1 MNTRAGN
8 RGLPWAFTLVELL
21 LSTAIIGLLM
31 LVLLAMTDQTSLTW
45 RRTTA
50 KIEQFQQARSG
61 FESMT
66 RKLSQATLN
75 TYYDYFDASGNSLKT
90 SVGTGFVPKT
100 YGRQSELRFISGP
113 MKSFALSGNLPTHGV
128 FFQAPLGFV
137 DDGANAAMD
146 NLLNTW
152 GYFVEVGGD
161 EGSLPTFLNGRVPAR
176 WRSRLVE
183 LMQPAERMSV
193 YSLKGNETGAAARAW
208 FADAFKANPRPT
220 RVLAENIVALVVLP
234 RLARTE
240 ELARTAAGKQPLA
253 PQYAYDST
261 KTNSDPEINPKN
273 QLPPV
278 VQVTMVAI
286 DETSASQLAQRFP
299 NSATLGL
306 GMSSLFLSS
315 AKLEDDAGTAA
326 PGDGDLAELEKQL
339 VGLRAAYRVFTTNVT
354 IRGAK
359 WSKSQKN

>member
-1 MNTRAGN
+1 MDVQTTVGPFVLRAD
-8 RGLPWAFTLVELL
+8 L
-21 LSTAIIGLLM
+21 
-31 LVLLAMTDQTSLTW
+31 
-45 RRTTA
+45 
-50 KIEQFQQARSG
+50 
-61 FESMT
+61 
-66 RKLSQATLN
+66 
-75 TYYDYFDASGNSLKT
+75 
-90 SVGTGFVPKT
+90 
-100 YGRQSELRFISGP
+100 
-113 MKSFALSGNLPTHGV
+113 
-128 FFQAPLGFV
+128 
-137 DDGANAAMD
+137 
-146 NLLNTW
+146 
-152 GYFVEVGGD
+152 
-161 EGSLPTFLNGRVPAR
+161 
-176 WRSRLVE
+176 
-183 LMQPAERMSV
+183 
-193 YSLKGNETGAAARAW
+193 
-208 FADAFKANPRPT
+208 
-220 RVLAENIVALVVLP
+220 
-234 RLARTE
+234 
-240 ELARTAAGKQPLA
+240 
-253 PQYAYDST
+253 AYDST